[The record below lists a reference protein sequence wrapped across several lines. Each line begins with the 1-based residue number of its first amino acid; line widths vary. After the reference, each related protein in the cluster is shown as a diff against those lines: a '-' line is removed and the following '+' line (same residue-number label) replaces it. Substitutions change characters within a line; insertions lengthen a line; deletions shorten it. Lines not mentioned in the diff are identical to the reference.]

1 MEVPSVGVGEVR
13 KRMDSGEV
21 LLVDVREREEWR
33 EEWREGRIPGAVH
46 APLSEF
52 GEEIPR
58 SLAER
63 EVVVYCRSGR
73 RSVQVVERLIGMG
86 HRGVSNMEGG
96 LEAWRGRLVKG

>member
-13 KRMDSGEV
+13 ERMDSGEV
-21 LLVDVREREEWR
+21 LLVDVRE
-33 EEWREGRIPGAVH
+33 REGRIPGAVH

-52 GEEIPR
+52 GEAIPP

-86 HRGVSNMEGG
+86 HRGVSNMEEG

>member
-1 MEVPSVGVGEVR
+1 MEVPSIGIDEVR
-13 KRMDSGEV
+13 ERMDSGEV
-21 LLVDVREREEWR
+21 LLVDVREL

-73 RSVQVVERLIGMG
+73 RSAQVVERLIGMG
-86 HRGVSNMEGG
+86 HCGVSNMEGG

>member
-1 MEVPSVGVGEVR
+1 MEVPSIGVDEVSE
-13 KRMDSGEV
+13 RMDSGEV
-21 LLVDVREREEWR
+21 LLVDVREL

-52 GEEIPR
+52 GEAMPR
-58 SLAER
+58 LLAER

-73 RSVQVVERLIGMG
+73 RSAQAVERLIGMG
-86 HRGVSNMEGG
+86 HCGVSNMEGG

>member
-33 EEWREGRIPGAVH
+33 EGRIPGAVH

-52 GEEIPR
+52 GEAIPP

-73 RSVQVVERLIGMG
+73 RSAQVVERLIGMG
-86 HRGVSNMEGG
+86 RRGVSNMEGG